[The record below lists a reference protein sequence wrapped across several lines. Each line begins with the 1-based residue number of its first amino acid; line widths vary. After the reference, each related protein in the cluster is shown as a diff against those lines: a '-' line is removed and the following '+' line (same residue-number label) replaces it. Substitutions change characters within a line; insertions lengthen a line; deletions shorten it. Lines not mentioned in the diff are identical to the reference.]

1 MTIVNYILEGLEN
14 TTNTINKHY
23 KIIIDVLFIFMTYFC
38 IEFSGLQ
45 DHMFI
50 VWMCV
55 YVAMEIAK
63 SFITYVKQKNA
74 EDEKDKFPMMNKRFT
89 KKYGTEITVKKGDLQ
104 QAMIYLS
111 MLEDYRERNYGK
123 YD

>member
-1 MTIVNYILEGLEN
+1 MKIVNYILEGLEN
-14 TTNTINKHY
+14 FGNTINEHFNFF
-23 KIIIDVLFIFMTYFC
+23 IDALFIFMTYFC
-38 IEFSGLQ
+38 IEFSGFQ

-50 VWMCV
+50 VWTCV
-55 YVAMEIAK
+55 YVALEIAK

-74 EDEKDKFPMMNKRFT
+74 EDEKDKFPMMKKRFT
-89 KKYGTEITVKKGDLQ
+89 KKYGTEITVKKSELQ

-111 MLEDYRERNYGK
+111 MIEDYRERNYGK